1 VVACLLA
8 FSARLVLEPLL
19 HEQAPLLLFT
29 LAVAA
34 SAMLGGFGPGIFS
47 TLLGAALAV
56 YFFPPKG
63 LFSIVPEYLAPVL
76 REMAAFLV
84 VGIILSWLG
93 GKFRQLR
100 WQALDLAAQRNEIL
114 DSITD
119 GFAALDSD
127 WRFVYLNTAAGE
139 LLRRPP
145 DQLIG
150 KSLWDEI
157 PELRGSFL
165 EETLRQIRVD
175 REPVHFEYL
184 YPLSNDPLTNS
195 WFEFHAHPTR
205 NGGMTAYFR
214 DVTSRKLAEQ
224 RLLETLAQRNDA
236 LERVQLLSGLL
247 PICAW
252 CKRIRDDNG
261 DWQQMEAYISQHSH
275 AKFSHGMCPDCLREQ
290 TGEPAA

>member
-1 VVACLLA
+1 VACCLLV
-8 FSARLVLEPLL
+8 FSTRLVFDPLL

-34 SAMLGGFGPGIFS
+34 SAMLGGVGPGILS

-63 LFSIVPEYLAPVL
+63 LFSIAPENLPAVL
-76 REMAAFLV
+76 REIAAFIA
-84 VGIILSWLG
+84 VGILLSWLG
-93 GKFRQLR
+93 GRFRQLR

-127 WRFVYLNTAAGE
+127 SRFVYLNTAAGE
-139 LLRRPP
+139 LLQRPP
-145 DQLIG
+145 DHLIG
-150 KSLWDEI
+150 KGLCDEI
-157 PELRGSFL
+157 PELCGSFL
-165 EETLRQIRVD
+165 EDTLRQVRID
-175 REPVHFEYL
+175 HEPVHFEYL
-184 YPLSNDPLTNS
+184 YPLSNSPLTNS
-195 WFEFHAHPTR
+195 WFEFHVHPTR

-214 DVTSRKLAEQ
+214 DVTGRKLAEQ
-224 RLLETLAQRNDA
+224 RLLETLAQRNEA

-261 DWQQMEAYISQHSH
+261 NWQQMEAYISQHSH